1 MSRKRSSKFQDDW
14 TTQFQFIKRVKS
26 DDQLALCTICSKNIS
41 ISNGGVTAIT
51 RHADTNNHKSKILEF
66 AAPSV
71 KKHFTPA
78 ILSEKQ
84 IKIALSEAVHTYHVV
99 THNQSFNSMDCF
111 TTLTQQLFEPKFSC
125 RRTKATA
132 VTVDVL
138 GKYAEALLKEDL
150 EKAQFLTIMTDA
162 SNHRTE
168 KMFPV
173 LVRYFD
179 VDKGIC
185 NKLLDFNTLKGETS
199 DIIVKF
205 LQAVIDENQLRDK
218 IIAFSA
224 DNTNT
229 NFGGR
234 NRTFA
239 NNVYRKLEGVVSR
252 SLIGVGCNAHILNN
266 AIQAASDM

>member
-1 MSRKRSSKFQDDW
+1 
-14 TTQFQFIKRVKS
+14 
-26 DDQLALCTICSKNIS
+26 
-41 ISNGGVTAIT
+41 
-51 RHADTNNHKSKILEF
+51 
-66 AAPSV
+66 
-71 KKHFTPA
+71 
-78 ILSEKQ
+78 
-84 IKIALSEAVHTYHVV
+84 
-99 THNQSFNSMDCF
+99 MDCF

-252 SLIGVGCNAHILNN
+252 SLIGVGCNAHIFNN